1 MLKFIWSFTE
11 MPEHGNA
18 EMLAPHFLQKVMLI
32 FHDEKFIPSHLAKMG
47 NTTKQNVFNE
57 KLLMY

>member
-1 MLKFIWSFTE
+1 